1 MRLFVTRDFH
11 REFHEDSYYIGTFF
25 LKAKSTHF
33 FIASNK
39 WESIYIELEDS
50 IPEGYLKSLHLVC
63 PKITV
68 NLPDKITDV
77 TVRLLAELYPE
88 KSGAIRRTYLTGG
101 SLMEVLGE
109 CVGQYQD
116 PS

>member
-1 MRLFVTRDFH
+1 MKLFVTRDFH
-11 REFHEDSYYIGTFF
+11 KEFHDDSYFISTYF
-25 LKAKSTHF
+25 LKAKATHF

-39 WESIYIELEDS
+39 WESIYIEIEDS

-68 NLPDKITDV
+68 NLPETVTDT

-88 KSGAIRRTYLTGG
+88 KSGSIRRAYLTGG
-101 SLMEVLGE
+101 NVAEVLGE
-109 CVGQYQD
+109 CMDQLRN
-116 PS
+116 PI